1 MVFLRKK
8 KRGVSNDRWYVS
20 KISQENRAKD
30 KATEKERK
38 KKISVSKFHFSIMYV
53 LVSLKKRG
61 RRTRRMSKYHFEFVE
76 FSFGKE
82 AAGGFKSVHSQLHSS
97 EQNPRLLSQL
107 RRNDGH

>member
-30 KATEKERK
+30 TATEKERK

-53 LVSLKKRG
+53 LVSLKKTG
-61 RRTRRMSKYHFEFVE
+61 RRTR
-76 FSFGKE
+76 
-82 AAGGFKSVHSQLHSS
+82 
-97 EQNPRLLSQL
+97 
-107 RRNDGH
+107 